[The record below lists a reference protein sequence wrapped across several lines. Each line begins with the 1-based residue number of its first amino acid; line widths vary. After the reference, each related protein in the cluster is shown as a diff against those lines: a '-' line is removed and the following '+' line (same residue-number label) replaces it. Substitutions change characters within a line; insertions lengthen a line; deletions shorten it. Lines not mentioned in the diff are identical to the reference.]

1 MARVLVIDDHAPI
14 RALLRKALEG
24 NGHEVLEASNG
35 RLGLE
40 LYRESPVDLII
51 TDVVMPKMNGSEMM
65 VDLIR
70 DFPNAKVIAMSG
82 FIENERQLN
91 VAKLFGVRQTF
102 QKPFEMGK
110 LLGAVRYELAH

>member
-51 TDVVMPKMNGSEMM
+51 TDVVMPEMNGSEMM
-65 VDLIR
+65 LDLIR
-70 DFPNAKVIAMSG
+70 DFPNAKVIACPAS
-82 FIENERQLN
+82 
-91 VAKLFGVRQTF
+91 
-102 QKPFEMGK
+102 
-110 LLGAVRYELAH
+110 